1 MCQKTSLVDEIHKPI
16 VREKGLFIRGKF
28 DLYKRNVSCL
38 LEAFSSFILQLLADD
53 AQHIET
59 WRQALL
65 AALGSNA
72 AVIIDIVPEL
82 EKLIGEQPAVPKAG
96 PEETQFRFDTT
107 FVAFL
112 GVFAK
117 KDHPLV
123 LFVDDLQWADSK
135 SLQLLRLIFT
145 QEAGYVLVICAYRD
159 NEVSSSHPFIRL
171 VNELKVLSAASPAT
185 PSSSPVTA
193 SVSLPQPV
201 DLASATVAV
210 SAPVTTPPSPTTP
223 SEAIASD
230 TATIHTILLNPLRL
244 TDIVELVMDSLHCL
258 EPQAKPLAL
267 LLLQK
272 TSANPFYLY
281 MMLQSFYSDQL
292 ITFDFDSGRWIWDV
306 EQLRLT
312 SSGQTNDVVDLLCTQ
327 IGRFST
333 PQQKMMKLAACLGNQ
348 FSLHTLAVVSQH
360 TVHEVASELWEI
372 VKTGLV
378 LSLGPSFEVFLLAT
392 EGQKV
397 KHGGSAP
404 PVERVTFATRDDA
417 AAIARSS
424 SPHSDDA
431 NVNRTP
437 ETPTS
442 HPQSLMFRFM
452 HDRVQQAS
460 YRLIPVHELR
470 ATHIRIGRMLR
481 AHTQTADLE
490 THCFEIVGQLNYAAP
505 ELLNGREE
513 ARELIR
519 LNILAGRRAK
529 ASLAYESSVK
539 FLEAGLLVL
548 ERLHEY
554 VEDSTAKGQDKEE
567 EVKRMETPATTS
579 ENEEA
584 KEGASHL
591 DATNELCWQI
601 DFDLSFELYRELA
614 EAVFLSNDYKRC
626 TALLST
632 MLKHTHDPLK
642 RVLVLE
648 LQMQPYIQQHEMR
661 AALDVG
667 LEALRVLSVE
677 LVPEILLGEINDP
690 HPPIWNEAILAGSAV
705 MTDPIY
711 LAAMRVLSNLCAPCY
726 TLDGILFGRVA
737 CTMVRI
743 SCDKGPA
750 PLSAVGLGLYCILLN
765 GFRRLKSGWLV
776 GRWALKVLQRFPA
789 SMRELTAKVYGC
801 YYAHCWQYNRR
812 LRDALPYLMDAVTVG
827 TEAGDL
833 EWSGYDT
840 FYTTDTLFF
849 AGEPLDVVSRSQ
861 HDFLDA
867 LIRRKQLLQSTYL
880 NIWRRLVLQLLLKAP
895 EHYMFHGKLTTD
907 ADILHHLQE
916 TQNHMFLFAFHLAA
930 CMQAFFAR
938 KYAEAVEQAELGG
951 AHSQGVLGMI
961 VNAVWSFYYSLSLL
975 NTIPLP
981 RGDPRMSFARP
992 PTIPGQDFYA
1002 DIIGHQTG
1010 ARPAAAGSTG
1020 QPINP
1025 SSPSATSPLTPSTGS
1040 PESPDEPFPYPVS
1053 ASVDTQSVE
1062 AILAKVVEQQTYLS
1076 QLSAN
1081 CQANFLPLFALLE
1094 AERTRVYCQVMG
1106 KMDMV
1111 PYCVTM
1117 YDAAISSARQHGLV
1131 YAEAIAH
1138 ECAAY
1143 FHVSNSRKSE
1153 AKSYMRDAHFAYGRW
1168 GCTAKVQQLSTFYP
1182 NLLKRVQIV
1191 GQLPNALAVN
1201 SASTGGDRSGGSDR
1215 ESSSASS
1222 MSSDSATSSTDVTPT
1237 FFTPASASTRGSS
1250 HRQSSHA
1257 QLTDVQPPALPMS
1270 AGTPGLMGD
1279 ATPVPLSRLSS
1290 AVSVRGRTIS
1300 SNSVPSLSPPIAS
1313 GSIMTDVAHAT
1324 AVNQHQT
1331 QDSASISLES
1341 ILRACATFSVETDLS
1356 KLLRHV
1362 MLLLIQ
1368 HANASKGYLV
1378 LMHDGLDGMSE
1389 WRVEVQANVEEDYNT
1404 EKGRASSVADHVS
1417 SLRFNKALKPLTD
1430 ELEPPPQQSSRSS
1443 SVVSLPSS
1451 TSSTPGR
1458 LPGISIEALPEG
1470 RHVADCL
1477 PVSVFNLVV
1486 STQSTLLLSA
1496 QDLEPTSKSPF
1507 ARDPYFATYHPKSLL
1522 CSPIKQQSK
1531 LVAVLYLENEF
1542 FNQAFSTAQLRV
1554 CEIVCIQA
1562 ALSINNARLYAKLED
1577 TNLTLEQTVTDR
1589 TCELE
1594 EKNAWL
1600 EAEIRERQE
1609 AQEAMRKA
1617 KEDAEAATRSKSD
1630 FLSNMSHEIR
1640 TPMNAVLGLSSL
1652 MRDTELTQEQ
1662 SQYLSMI
1669 TSSGEL
1675 LLSII
1680 NDILD
1685 YSKIEAEKL
1694 SLESRDFSLLDCI
1707 ENAVQLCYDM
1717 AGKKSLDLTY
1727 QVDPRCPNVV
1737 VGDVTRL
1744 QQIILNLL
1752 SNACKFTSHVCVHQK
1767 GGAVAVNGGEVID
1780 PNDHSKCKHG
1790 EVVMTVTARV
1800 IGPVLPPVNS
1810 AFYQTFLAAT
1820 PSERLASPSPL
1831 TRGRRLTGPVGS
1843 SSSNSPTQNL
1853 SAITVLSPSSRVR
1866 NVATESETKRQS
1878 LHLPLIASSISSG
1891 RPASPVASP
1900 PARTNTPP
1908 LPSASSV
1915 PIATRY
1921 KLLFAVRDSGIGI
1934 REEVQKKLFN
1944 SFTQAETSTTRRF
1957 GGTGLG
1963 LAISK
1968 RLAEAMGG
1976 EMWLTSTEGKG
1987 STFYFSITTS
1997 SPEQPATGTDVAVQ
2011 DNNLSVMHKAP
2022 FLSGFS
2028 MLPSSSESSATTA
2041 VSSVTHS
2048 RVQST
2053 GHSVSGSPLAE
2064 RRLLSLS
2071 EPLATSYASLH
2082 DLSASEVAM
2091 LRGKHALIICDR
2103 QGSCAMLTLLALS
2116 YGMRVVMA
2124 ASVSQAEAIMRN
2136 IAQGKSVD
2144 VAPIPHTT
2152 SPPPVD
2158 NAITRVFRGAAAD
2171 CVGR

>member
-1 MCQKTSLVDEIHKPI
+1 M
-16 VREKGLFIRGKF
+16 REKGLFIRGKF

-53 AQHIET
+53 AHHIET

-82 EKLIGEQPAVPKAG
+82 EKLIGEQPPVPKAG

-107 FVAFL
+107 FIAFM

-145 QEAGYVLVICAYRD
+145 QETGYVLLICAYRD
-159 NEVSSSHPFIRL
+159 NEVDSSHPFIRL
-171 VNELKVLSAASPAT
+171 VNELKILSSTSTT
-185 PSSSPVTA
+185 PSSSPIPSSSA
-193 SVSLPQPV
+193 APLI
-201 DLASATVAV
+201 DLASAST
-210 SAPVTTPPSPTTP
+210 STAPGAISSSPSTP
-223 SEAIASD
+223 SEAVASD
-230 TATIHTILLNPLRL
+230 TATIHTILLTPLRL
-244 TDIVELVMDSLHCL
+244 TDIVELVVDTLHCT
-258 EPQAKPLAL
+258 EQQAQPLAH

-292 ITFDFDSGRWIWDV
+292 ITFDFDSGRWMWDV

-333 PQQKMMKLAACLGNQ
+333 PQQQIMKLAACLGNQ
-348 FSLHTLAVVSQH
+348 FSLHTLAIVSQRS
-360 TVHEVASELWEI
+360 VHEVASELWEI
-372 VKTGLV
+372 MKTGLV

-392 EGQKV
+392 EGLKV
-397 KHGGSAP
+397 KAGGSAP
-404 PVERVTFATRDDA
+404 PIERMTFATRDDA
-417 AAIARSS
+417 AMIAHSS
-424 SPHSDDA
+424 SPQSDSI
-431 NVNRTP
+431 NNRTP

-460 YRLIPVHELR
+460 YKLIPTVELR
-470 ATHIRIGRMLR
+470 ATHIRIGRLLR
-481 AHTQTADLE
+481 AHTQQIDLE

-505 ELLNGREE
+505 DLLTGREE

-519 LNILAGRRAK
+519 LNIMAGRRAK

-548 ERLHEY
+548 EKLHSY
-554 VEDSTAKGQDKEE
+554 VEDGLGKGMEKGEE
-567 EVKRMETPATTS
+567 LKRADVTTTS
-579 ENEEA
+579 A
-584 KEGASHL
+584 EGANSVDGSD
-591 DATNELCWQI
+591 DASELCWQT

-614 EAVFLSNDYKRC
+614 EAVFLFNDYKRC
-626 TALLST
+626 ATLLST
-632 MLKHTHDPLK
+632 VLQHTHDPLK

-648 LQMQPYIQQHEMR
+648 LQMQPYIQQHQMR

-667 LEALRVLSVE
+667 LEALRVLNVE
-677 LVPEILLGEINDP
+677 LVPEILLGEVDDP

-711 LAAMRVLSNLCAPCY
+711 LAAMRVLANLCAPCY
-726 TLDGILFGRVA
+726 TLDGVLFARVA

-812 LRDALPYLMDAVTVG
+812 LRDALPYLLDAVSIG

-840 FYTTDTLFF
+840 FYSTDTLFF

-880 NIWRRLVLQLLLKAP
+880 NIWRRLVLRLLLKAP
-895 EHYMFHGKLTTD
+895 EHYMFHGKLTSD

-916 TQNHMFLFAFHLAA
+916 TQNHMFLFAFHLAS
-930 CMQAFFAR
+930 CMQAFFSR
-938 KYAEAVEQAELGG
+938 KYGEAVEQAESAGV
-951 AHSQGVLGMI
+951 HSQGVLGMI
-961 VNAVWSFYYSLSLL
+961 VNSVWSFYYSLALL
-975 NTIPLP
+975 NTVPLP
-981 RGDPRMSFARP
+981 RGDPRLMFARP
-992 PTIPGQDFYA
+992 PAIPGQDFYA
-1002 DIIGHQTG
+1002 DLIGQQTG
-1010 ARPAAAGSTG
+1010 ARAGAIATPG
-1020 QPINP
+1020 GLVNP
-1025 SSPSATSPLTPSTGS
+1025 SSPSSTSPLTPSTGS
-1040 PESPDEPFPYPVS
+1040 PVSPDEPFPYPVT
-1053 ASVDTQSVE
+1053 ASVDTESVD
-1062 AILAKVVEQQTYLS
+1062 AILSKVVEQQTYLS

-1081 CQANFLPLFALLE
+1081 CPANFLPLFALVE
-1094 AERTRVYCQVMG
+1094 AERTRIHVQVMG
-1106 KMDMV
+1106 KMEMV

-1117 YDAAISSARQHGLV
+1117 YDVAISIARQHGLV

-1143 FHVSNSRKSE
+1143 FHLSNSRKSE
-1153 AKSYMRDAHFAYGRW
+1153 AKSYMRDAHFTYGRW
-1168 GCTAKVQQLSTFYP
+1168 GCTAKVQQLSTNYP
-1182 NLLKRVQIV
+1182 NLLKRVQLV
-1191 GQLPNALAVN
+1191 GQAAGGLAVN
-1201 SASTGGDRSGGSDR
+1201 SAASSGGDRSGGADR
-1215 ESSSASS
+1215 ESGSASS
-1222 MSSDSATSSTDVTPT
+1222 LSSDSASSSSDGTPT
-1237 FFTPASASTRGSS
+1237 FFSPASVSTRSSS

-1257 QLTDVQPPALPMS
+1257 QSADVQLPAPMS
-1270 AGTPGLMGD
+1270 ASSPSVGDQTPG
-1279 ATPVPLSRLSS
+1279 PVPLSRLSS
-1290 AVSVRGRTIS
+1290 AVMPRGRTIS
-1300 SNSVPSLSPPIAS
+1300 SSASVATLSPPSLSSSLIPDP
-1313 GSIMTDVAHAT
+1313 AHSTGA
-1324 AVNQHQT
+1324 NPHQQ
-1331 QDSASISLES
+1331 QDSASTSLES

-1368 HANASKGYLV
+1368 HANASKGYLA
-1378 LMHDGLDGMSE
+1378 LMHDGVDGMAE
-1389 WRVEVQANVEEDYNT
+1389 WRVEVQANVEEEYNSA
-1404 EKGRASSVADHVS
+1404 GASSSTADHVS
-1417 SLRFNKALKPLTD
+1417 NLRFTRPHKASTD
-1430 ELEPPPQQSSRSS
+1430 ELEPPPQPSSRSS
-1443 SVVSLPSS
+1443 SVISMPSS

-1458 LPGISIEALPEG
+1458 PPGISIEALPEG

-1507 ARDPYFATYHPKSLL
+1507 ARDPYFANNHPKSLL

-1542 FNQAFSTAQLRV
+1542 FISAFSTAQLRV

-1562 ALSINNARLYAKLED
+1562 ALSISNARLYAKLEES
-1577 TNLTLEQTVTDR
+1577 NLHLEQTVADR
-1589 TCELE
+1589 TSELE

-1680 NDILD
+1680 NDIL
-1685 YSKIEAEKL
+1685 
-1694 SLESRDFSLLDCI
+1694 
-1707 ENAVQLCYDM
+1707 V
-1717 AGKKSLDLTY
+1717 
-1727 QVDPRCPNVV
+1727 
-1737 VGDVTRL
+1737 
-1744 QQIILNLL
+1744 
-1752 SNACKFTSHVCVHQK
+1752 
-1767 GGAVAVNGGEVID
+1767 
-1780 PNDHSKCKHG
+1780 
-1790 EVVMTVTARV
+1790 
-1800 IGPVLPPVNS
+1800 
-1810 AFYQTFLAAT
+1810 
-1820 PSERLASPSPL
+1820 
-1831 TRGRRLTGPVGS
+1831 
-1843 SSSNSPTQNL
+1843 
-1853 SAITVLSPSSRVR
+1853 
-1866 NVATESETKRQS
+1866 
-1878 LHLPLIASSISSG
+1878 
-1891 RPASPVASP
+1891 
-1900 PARTNTPP
+1900 
-1908 LPSASSV
+1908 
-1915 PIATRY
+1915 
-1921 KLLFAVRDSGIGI
+1921 
-1934 REEVQKKLFN
+1934 
-1944 SFTQAETSTTRRF
+1944 SF
-1957 GGTGLG
+1957 
-1963 LAISK
+1963 
-1968 RLAEAMGG
+1968 
-1976 EMWLTSTEGKG
+1976 
-1987 STFYFSITTS
+1987 
-1997 SPEQPATGTDVAVQ
+1997 
-2011 DNNLSVMHKAP
+2011 
-2022 FLSGFS
+2022 
-2028 MLPSSSESSATTA
+2028 
-2041 VSSVTHS
+2041 
-2048 RVQST
+2048 
-2053 GHSVSGSPLAE
+2053 
-2064 RRLLSLS
+2064 
-2071 EPLATSYASLH
+2071 
-2082 DLSASEVAM
+2082 
-2091 LRGKHALIICDR
+2091 
-2103 QGSCAMLTLLALS
+2103 
-2116 YGMRVVMA
+2116 
-2124 ASVSQAEAIMRN
+2124 
-2136 IAQGKSVD
+2136 
-2144 VAPIPHTT
+2144 
-2152 SPPPVD
+2152 
-2158 NAITRVFRGAAAD
+2158 
-2171 CVGR
+2171 